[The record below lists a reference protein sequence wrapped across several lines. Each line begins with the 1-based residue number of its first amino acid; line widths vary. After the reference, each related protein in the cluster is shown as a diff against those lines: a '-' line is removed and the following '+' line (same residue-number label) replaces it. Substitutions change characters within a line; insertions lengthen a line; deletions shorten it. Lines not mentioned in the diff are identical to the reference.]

1 QMIWLTLTDQSIPT
15 FMEQVRTLGLSK
27 PEYAAVLVCT
37 LVLLYFSIRMEKESV
52 DTPAEIIVKHNGFIQ
67 WAALFL
73 LFICILIVGVYGPMA
88 DPADFIYMQF

>member
-1 QMIWLTLTDQSIPT
+1 MIWLTLTDQSVPT

-37 LVLLYFSIRMEKESV
+37 LVLLYFSIRMEKASV
-52 DTPAEIIVKHNGFIQ
+52 DTPAELLVRRNGFIQ
-67 WAALFL
+67 WLALFML
-73 LFICILIVGVYGPMA
+73 LICILIIGVYGPMA